1 MGKNPGRLIAAQR
14 SSQAGFDL
22 LLTYL
27 VNQLRSLVEFMDVDY
42 DILWEVATRDLPPLV
57 AALEAIVLSAE
68 D

>member
-1 MGKNPGRLIAAQR
+1 
-14 SSQAGFDL
+14 
-22 LLTYL
+22 
-27 VNQLRSLVEFMDVDY
+27 MDVDY